1 MHLVRPAR
9 VLLGNGQNTDSPVF
23 CHSDRR
29 LDLVPL
35 VSDPTWR
42 FDQDN
47 LWRLPGAHG
56 DEVVRSVYLDE
67 QVCTSHW
74 LFPWLSVYLAPLA
87 DAVYHQSQ
95 SVFTCGEDGFVRA
108 WKPAGE
114 DGNASSQAGTA
125 KGARSKPERKQK
137 DRFKPY

>member
-1 MHLVRPAR
+1 MS
-9 VLLGNGQNTDSPVF
+9 T
-23 CHSDRR
+23 
-29 LDLVPL
+29 
-35 VSDPTWR
+35 PTWR

-67 QVCTSHW
+67 QVCLSRALEHEPPSPALVVLFSGDW
-74 LFPWLSVYLAPLA
+74 LTLNLL
-87 DAVYHQSQ
+87 QSQ

-108 WKPAGE
+108 WKPVEGGNDDTQNPAGS
-114 DGNASSQAGTA
+114 G
-125 KGARSKPERKQK
+125 KIPRSKEKKQR